1 MTALNQ
7 ASLGSPGHRACARRH
22 PEPNGRSPNSYIRID
37 RDYDTIRAGPRALFT
52 DLGIQ
57 TAP

>member
-1 MTALNQ
+1 MLA
-7 ASLGSPGHRACARRH
+7 GIRK
-22 PEPNGRSPNSYIRID
+22 PNGRPPNSYARID
-37 RDYDTIRAGPRALFT
+37 RDYDTIRAGLRALFT

>member
-1 MTALNQ
+1 VLA
-7 ASLGSPGHRACARRH
+7 GIRK
-22 PEPNGRSPNSYIRID
+22 PNGRPPNSYTRTD
-37 RDYDTIRAGPRALFT
+37 RDYDTIRAGLRALFT

>member
-1 MTALNQ
+1 MTARTKQ
-7 ASLGSPGHRACARRH
+7 ASDHHVIAPVLAGIRK
-22 PEPNGRSPNSYIRID
+22 PNGRPPNSYARID
-37 RDYDTIRAGPRALFT
+37 RDYDTIRAGLRALFT